1 MKDRFPSGRTCV
13 RERSL
18 CRAQSGL
25 TIVELMVAMAVGLL
39 VVLATAALLVTTK
52 TSYIVQDEGARVQE
66 TGRYAI
72 EAITR
77 AVRQAGYENWSTG
90 SAALLNT
97 SEISANIAGLDAS
110 TLKESTPGIESPSPK
125 SINGSDVLAVR
136 FIGSGSGTGGDGTLL
151 NCAGFGVAEPVN
163 LESDRG
169 WSIFY
174 IGSDTSGEPELR
186 CKYFGKTSWNTEA
199 IARGVEGFQ
208 VLYGLDTDDDGLSN
222 QFITATA
229 INNLDKLLLLEGADA
244 SSRNL
249 DRNRKTHWK
258 NVVAIKIA
266 ILVRSGQT
274 ARADPKA
281 QEFDL
286 FGKQY
291 ADAHA
296 TTDTGTRVQE
306 AKMSV
311 ANRNRLR
318 KIFVTTIQ
326 LRNLAAGS
334 GA

>member
-1 MKDRFPSGRTCV
+1 MKGRSAPCPAGV
-13 RERSL
+13 RGISAR
-18 CRAQSGL
+18 RAQSGL
-25 TIVELMVAMAVGLL
+25 TIVELMVAMTVGLL
-39 VVLATAALLVTTK
+39 VVLATTALLVTAK
-52 TSYIVQDEGARVQE
+52 TGYIVRDEGARVQE

-77 AVRQAGYENWSTG
+77 AVRQAGYENWGTG
-90 SAALLNT
+90 TAALLNT
-97 SEISANIAGLDAS
+97 PEISANIVGLDAS
-110 TLKESTPGIESPSPK
+110 TLKESTPGIEAPSAK

-136 FIGSGSGTGGDGTLL
+136 FIGSGTGVGGDGTLL

-174 IGSDTSGEPELR
+174 IGSDKSGEPELR

-208 VLYGLDTDDDGLSN
+208 VLYGIDTDDDGLSN

-229 INNLDKLLLLEGADA
+229 INNLDKLLLLEGSDA

-249 DRNRKTHWK
+249 DKNRKTHWK
-258 NVVAIKIA
+258 KVVAIRIA

-291 ADAHA
+291 ADTHA
-296 TTDTGTRVQE
+296 AIDIGTRVQE
-306 AKMSV
+306 AKMSA